1 MTTQPEANTGTSE
14 LGLVR
19 DAADARTVGPKTR
32 RRSFSFRPA
41 LTVRGRKFK
50 GLRGFSGK
58 PLHPPLTDIP
68 IAAFLFTAVFDVVA
82 AIGNHH
88 GWASGFFHAGSYVL
102 VGGVGV
108 AILAALTGW
117 WDRIRSSET
126 GTQARRTINAHALIM
141 TSSLAI
147 ASADLGLRLSW
158 WSSMTTPSAAIIVL
172 SVAMALVALP
182 GATYGGSMVF
192 DYGFNVE
199 TAGDHPVWHVNEK
212 DVFPG
217 QY

>member
-1 MTTQPEANTGTSE
+1 MTTRPETTTSP
-14 LGLVR
+14 LDHVR
-19 DAADARTVGPKTR
+19 DTAETGKTGPKAR

-41 LTVRGRKFK
+41 LTVHGREFK

-82 AIGNHH
+82 AIGNRDH
-88 GWASGFFHAGSYVL
+88 WASGFFHAGSYVL

-117 WDRIRSSET
+117 LDRIRSSET

-141 TSSLAI
+141 TSSLAL

-158 WSSMTTPSAAIIVL
+158 WSSMVTPSAVIIVL
-172 SVAMALVALP
+172 SVAMALIALP

-199 TAGDHPVWHVNEK
+199 TAGDHPVWHMDEK
-212 DVFPG
+212 DIFPG